1 MVVLWRDAFPEH
13 RDGQGLPHFVNEFS
27 FSCSF
32 YCFMCVVCCVK
43 WWQALLFC
51 PFCMAWVELD
61 FGGSLSMDPFF
72 R

>member
-1 MVVLWRDAFPEH
+1 
-13 RDGQGLPHFVNEFS
+13 
-27 FSCSF
+27 
-32 YCFMCVVCCVK
+32 MCVVCCVK